1 MTEKEKQEVV
11 GRVRKIVEL
20 FKAGVLGGERM
31 PEDSNPNLKKSS
43 DENLFYF
50 TLPMA
55 LNYQRNSYKL
65 WESALLTWQDDDT
78 RDVFC
83 PEKVLKMSE
92 AQLSEKL
99 VKYKVALQPNKQ
111 PQIWRALC
119 ETFQQIFGG
128 SVKKFFEKYDF
139 DVKLIKQHILQNKKS
154 FPYLS
159 GTKILNYWLYVMT
172 QQSGFNF
179 KNRKEI
185 SVAPDTHVLQ
195 ASAKLGVVTEDEL
208 KKSNIREIVS
218 ERWREILKGTEFEP
232 IDIHTPFW
240 LWSRNGFVVDV

>member
-11 GRVRKIVEL
+11 GRVRKLVEL

-31 PEDSNPNLKKSS
+31 PEDSNPNLKKCS
-43 DENLFYF
+43 DENLLYF

-78 RDVFC
+78 RDVFY
-83 PEKVLKMSE
+83 PEKVLKMSD
-92 AQLSEKL
+92 AQLSKKL

-111 PQIWRALC
+111 TQIWRTLC
-119 ETFQQIFGG
+119 ETFQQNFGG
-128 SVKKFFEKYDF
+128 SVKKFFEMYDF

-218 ERWREILKGTEFEP
+218 ERWGEILKGTEFEP